1 MTRLRRVAGVYSG
14 LLLAAAGLGQA
25 QTGEAL
31 AGPRPATAVS
41 PQLQAELLS
50 VRRIYVAEL
59 NGGKAAEALRE
70 LLISSLNATRLFILT
85 DNPDRADA
93 ILKGAADDHGF
104 TDTFDVKE
112 GITGR
117 VGSGRASGNLSGF
130 SGSTAG
136 VSIGDTESHN
146 IKERKH
152 EAYAAVRLCGRDGD
166 VLWATTEESQGGKFR
181 GASADVAAK
190 VARDLTLALSR
201 AERASTAA
209 EIPSTAAKPA
219 Q

>member
-1 MTRLRRVAGVYSG
+1 MRRFLSLGAACAG
-14 LLLAAAGLGQA
+14 LLLATQVQA

-31 AGPRPATAVS
+31 EGPRPTAAIS
-41 PQLQAELLS
+41 PELQAQLLS

-59 NGGKAAEALRE
+59 SGGRAAEAVRE
-70 LLISSLNATRLFILT
+70 LLISSLNATQLFILT

-117 VGSGRASGNLSGF
+117 VGSGRSSSGL
-130 SGSTAG
+130 SGSTGSIGG
-136 VSIGDTESHN
+136 VSIGDNESHN

-181 GASADVAAK
+181 GASAEVAAK
-190 VARDLTLALSR
+190 VARDLTLALGR
-201 AERASTAA
+201 AERASTVTGVAQT
-209 EIPSTAAKPA
+209 PAKPA

>member
-1 MTRLRRVAGVYSG
+1 MRRVVQTGAVCLG
-14 LLLAAAGLGQA
+14 LLPAASHA

-31 AGPRPATAVS
+31 AGPAPATAIS
-41 PQLQAELLS
+41 PQLQTELLS

-59 NGGKAAEALRE
+59 GGGRAAEAVRE
-70 LLISSLNATRLFILT
+70 LLISSLNATQLFILT
-85 DNPDRADA
+85 DNPERADA
-93 ILKGAADDHGF
+93 ILKGAADDHSF

-117 VGSGRASGNLSGF
+117 LGSGHASTGL
-130 SGSTAG
+130 SGSTG
-136 VSIGDTESHN
+136 SIGNVSIGDNESHN

-190 VARDLTLALSR
+190 VARDLSLALGR
-201 AERASTAA
+201 AERSSAA
-209 EIPSTAAKPA
+209 AAIPEPPAKPA

>member
-1 MTRLRRVAGVYSG
+1 MTRILPTGVLCLG
-14 LLLAAAGLGQA
+14 LLLANRGHA

-31 AGPRPATAVS
+31 AGPTHAAAIS
-41 PQLQAELLS
+41 PQLQAQLLS

-59 NGGKAAEALRE
+59 SGSRAAEALRE

-85 DNPDRADA
+85 DNPERADA
-93 ILKGAADDHGF
+93 ILKGAADDHTF

-112 GITGR
+112 SIAGR
-117 VGSGRASGNLSGF
+117 VGSGRSSSNLSGF
-130 SGSTAG
+130 SGSSGG
-136 VSIGDTESHN
+136 VSIGDNESHN

-152 EAYAAVRLCGRDGD
+152 EAFAAVRLCGRDGD

-190 VARDLTLALSR
+190 VARDLSLALGR

-209 EIPSTAAKPA
+209 ALPETSAKPA

>member
-1 MTRLRRVAGVYSG
+1 VAIT
-14 LLLAAAGLGQA
+14 AQA

-31 AGPRPATAVS
+31 AGPAPTTALS
-41 PQLQAELLS
+41 PELQAQLLS

-59 NGGKAAEALRE
+59 NGGRAAEALRE
-70 LLISSLNATRLFILT
+70 LLISSLNATQLFILT

-93 ILKGAADDHGF
+93 ILKGAADDHSF

-117 VGSGRASGNLSGF
+117 IGSGRSSSGLTGS
-130 SGSTAG
+130 SGSVGG
-136 VSIGDTESHN
+136 VSIGDNETHN

-181 GASADVAAK
+181 GASAEVAAK
-190 VARDLTLALSR
+190 VARDLSLALGR
-201 AERASTAA
+201 AERSATA
-209 EIPSTAAKPA
+209 TAVPETSGKPA

>member
-1 MTRLRRVAGVYSG
+1 MS
-14 LLLAAAGLGQA
+14 
-25 QTGEAL
+25 
-31 AGPRPATAVS
+31 GPRPATAVS

-93 ILKGAADDHGF
+93 VLKGAADDRSF

-117 VGSGRASGNLSGF
+117 LGSGRATSNSSGLSG
-130 SGSTAG
+130 SIGS
-136 VSIGDTESHN
+136 VSIGDNETHN

-190 VARDLTLALSR
+190 VARDLTLALGW

-209 EIPSTAAKPA
+209 EPPATTAKPA

>member
-1 MTRLRRVAGVYSG
+1 MRRLLPTGAACLGF
-14 LLLAAAGLGQA
+14 LLVQAAHA

-31 AGPRPATAVS
+31 SGPAPTAAIS

-59 NGGKAAEALRE
+59 SGGRAAEALRE

-85 DNPDRADA
+85 DNPQRADA
-93 ILKGAADDHGF
+93 ILKGAADDHSF

-117 VGSGRASGNLSGF
+117 LGSGHLSSGLG
-130 SGSTAG
+130 GSNG
-136 VSIGDTESHN
+136 SLGSVSIGDNESHN

-181 GASADVAAK
+181 GASAEVAAK
-190 VARDLTLALSR
+190 VARDLTLALGR
-201 AERASTAA
+201 AERSSAA
-209 EIPSTAAKPA
+209 AALPETTAKP
-219 Q
+219 